1 MFKLWPA
8 IIVLMLSVTSC
19 SAQPEL
25 VQVECEAVPYTG
37 PTIEYG
43 KRTFKV
49 RRVKYWSDGS
59 TTYESMFE
67 DRGVMVGE
75 WQLVAVRDGLDPC
88 P

>member
-1 MFKLWPA
+1 VFKLWPA
-8 IIVLMLSVTSC
+8 IIVLMLSVSSC
-19 SAQPEL
+19 SPQPEL
-25 VQVECEAVPYTG
+25 VQVECEAVPYPHG
-37 PTIEYG
+37 IEYG

-75 WQLVAVRDGLDPC
+75 WQLVAVRDGQDPC